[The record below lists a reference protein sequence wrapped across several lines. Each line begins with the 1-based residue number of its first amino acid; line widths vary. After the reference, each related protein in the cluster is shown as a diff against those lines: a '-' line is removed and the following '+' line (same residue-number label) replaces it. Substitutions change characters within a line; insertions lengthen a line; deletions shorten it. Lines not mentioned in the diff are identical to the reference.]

1 MNKKLKIFITVVLLV
16 ILVSCLFIIK
26 KVNEKNKAESI
37 IAKTPEFSFLTL
49 DNHSFSDKNIENRK
63 SRLILNHFSPN
74 CEHCQYMAG
83 EFIKDSQKL
92 KDVQILMITSADSS
106 SVAKFNSDYKLSLL
120 SNIIILRDTNYQ
132 FQKTFGTGV
141 VPSFFIYEQN
151 KLVKKVI
158 GETIIDNLIN

>member
-1 MNKKLKIFITVVLLV
+1 MNKKIKIFISIVLIL
-16 ILVSCLFIIK
+16 ILVSCLYIVKEI
-26 KVNEKNKAESI
+26 NEKNKVEAI
-37 IAKTPEFSFLTL
+37 ISKIPSFSFLTL

-63 SRLILNHFSPN
+63 SRIILNYFNPN
-74 CEHCQYMAG
+74 CEHCQYMAS
-83 EFIKDSQKL
+83 EFLKDSQKI
-92 KDVQILMITSADSS
+92 KDLQILMITSADSA

-120 SNIIILRDTNYQ
+120 PNIIILRDTNYQ

-141 VPSFFIYEQN
+141 VPSFFIYQQN

>member
-1 MNKKLKIFITVVLLV
+1 MNKKIKIFISVVLIV
-16 ILVSCLFIIK
+16 ILVSCLLLLK
-26 KVNEKNKAESI
+26 KINEKNRAESI

-63 SRLILNHFSPN
+63 SRLILNHFQPN

-92 KDVQILMITSADSS
+92 KDVQILMITSADSA
-106 SVAKFNSDYKLSLL
+106 SVTKFNGDYKLSLL
-120 SNIIILRDTNYQ
+120 PNIIILRDTNYQ

>member
-1 MNKKLKIFITVVLLV
+1 MNIKIKIFISVVLIV
-16 ILVSCLFIIK
+16 ILVSCLLLLK
-26 KVNEKNKAESI
+26 KINEKNRAVSI

-63 SRLILNHFSPN
+63 SRLILNHFNPN

-92 KDVQILMITSADSS
+92 KDVQILMITSADST

-132 FQKTFGTGV
+132 FHKKFGTGV

-151 KLVKKVI
+151 KLIKKVI

>member
-1 MNKKLKIFITVVLLV
+1 MNKQIKIFISVVLIV
-16 ILVSCLFIIK
+16 ILVSCLLLLK
-26 KVNEKNKAESI
+26 KINEKNRAESI

-63 SRLILNHFSPN
+63 SRLILNHFNPN

-92 KDVQILMITSADSS
+92 KDVQILMITSADSA
-106 SVAKFNSDYKLSLL
+106 SVAKFNGDYKLSLL
-120 SNIIILRDTNYQ
+120 PNIIILRDTNYQ
-132 FQKTFGTGV
+132 FQKTFGTGI

>member
-1 MNKKLKIFITVVLLV
+1 MNKKLKIFISIVLIVLF
-16 ILVSCLFIIK
+16 VSCFYVVK
-26 KVNEKNKAESI
+26 KINEKNKVEAI

-49 DNHSFSDKNIENRK
+49 DNHSLSNKNIENRK
-63 SRLILNHFSPN
+63 SRLILNHFNPN

-83 EFIKDSQKL
+83 EFLKDSQKI
-92 KDVQILMITSADSS
+92 KDIQILMITSADIT

-120 SNIIILRDTNYQ
+120 PNIIILRDTNYQ

>member
-1 MNKKLKIFITVVLLV
+1 LLLKKI
-16 ILVSCLFIIK
+16 
-26 KVNEKNKAESI
+26 NEKNRAESI

-63 SRLILNHFSPN
+63 SRLILNHFNPN

-92 KDVQILMITSADSS
+92 NDVQILMITSADSA
-106 SVAKFNSDYKLSLL
+106 SVAKFNGDYKLSLL
-120 SNIIILRDTNYQ
+120 PNIIILRDTNYQ
-132 FQKTFGTGV
+132 FQKTFGSGV